1 MLDFRWPFFIFL
13 VRLNFTKILLKIYFI
28 YSLLSLYLGV

>member
-1 MLDFRWPFFIFL
+1 MLDFRWLFSFKA
-13 VRLNFTKILLKIYFI
+13 RLDFTKILLKIYFI

>member
-1 MLDFRWPFFIFL
+1 MLNFGWLFSFK
-13 VRLNFTKILLKIYFI
+13 VRLDFTKILLKIYFI

>member
-1 MLDFRWPFFIFL
+1 MLDFRWPFSFK